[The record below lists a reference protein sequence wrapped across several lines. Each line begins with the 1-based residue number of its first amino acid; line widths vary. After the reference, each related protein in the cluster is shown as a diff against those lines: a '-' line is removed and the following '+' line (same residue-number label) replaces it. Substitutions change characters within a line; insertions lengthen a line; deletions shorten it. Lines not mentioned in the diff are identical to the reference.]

1 MQSVVITRGNWKHST
16 QPRCTLVANQRLGSR
31 RLCEMPRAGSNNGG
45 QAAREVA
52 QWRGLP
58 GHWRGMVGRL
68 PAARG
73 ECKPQPQP

>member
-1 MQSVVITRGNWKHST
+1 
-16 QPRCTLVANQRLGSR
+16 
-31 RLCEMPRAGSNNGG
+31 MPRAGSNNGG